1 MQRELSDLV
10 VVSAT
15 ATVFFTNALTNGF
28 GVFPRLVF
36 IDNSVAFTATYGQ
49 SHRQAHKKDRGEDG
63 CSDAGS

>member
-28 GVFPRLVF
+28 GVFPRLLF
-36 IDNSVAFTATYGQ
+36 IDNPFAPTATNGQ
-49 SHRQAHKKDRGEDG
+49 SHQQAHK
-63 CSDAGS
+63 